1 MDERGHAG
9 RGPRRATARSGVNR
23 LPRRARAAYDLLVA
37 RRSALLD
44 LAVAVITTGVELG
57 QLFDGPPPV
66 GVTRLGLIPVGAIPV
81 VVTLLAGSVLL
92 VRRRAPFAVL
102 IAVCAGAT
110 VLVSLGYSPGGAP
123 VVVALASLADLR
135 DRRVSVAALVPTAL
149 FLFLASICSLPVS
162 IGAWALGS
170 YLQTRRRYTWALEDR
185 AATLERER
193 EQLDQFAAQRERTSI
208 ARELHDIVAHS
219 VTVMLIGVRGAR
231 DILPTDPQVAAET
244 LERVE
249 ASAAQSLAE
258 LRGILGLLRTSD
270 DSEEWR
276 PQPSLDQLAELV
288 SGYRT
293 AGMPV
298 RLKFTGEV
306 RPLGGGLELSA
317 YRIVEEA
324 LTNVLKHTDP
334 TDVTVTLHYGQAQ
347 LDVTIEDDGGGR
359 DPVPSVGGHGI
370 LGMRERAA
378 VTGGS
383 LDARR
388 TASGFLVT
396 ARLLVGDAA

>member
-1 MDERGHAG
+1 MNRF
-9 RGPRRATARSGVNR
+9 PRW
-23 LPRRARAAYDLLVA
+23 ARAARDRMVA
-37 RRSALLD
+37 RRSALFD
-44 LAVAVITTGVELG
+44 LALATITTGVELG
-57 QLFDGPPPV
+57 LLFDDGTRV
-66 GVTRLGLIPVGAIPV
+66 GVAPV
-81 VVTLLAGSVLL
+81 VVTVLVGAVLL
-92 VRRRAPFAVL
+92 VRRRAPLAVL
-102 IAVCAGAT
+102 GAACAGAA
-110 VLVSLGYSPGGAP
+110 VLVPLGYSPGGAP

-149 FLFLASICSLPVS
+149 FLLTASVSSPPVP

-170 YLQTRRRYTWALEDR
+170 YLRTRRHYTWALEDR

-193 EQLDQFAAQRERTSI
+193 EHRDQIAAQRERTAI

-231 DILPTDPQVAAET
+231 DVLPTDPRVAAGT

-249 ASAAQSLAE
+249 ASAEQSLAE
-258 LRGILGLLRTSD
+258 LRRILGLLRTPDHSAR
-270 DSEEWR
+270 WR

-288 SGYRT
+288 AGYRT

-298 RLKFTGEV
+298 RLELTGEA
-306 RPLGGGLELSA
+306 RPLAGGLELSA

-334 TDVTVTLHYGQAQ
+334 TQVTVTLHYGPTR
-347 LDVTIEDDGGGR
+347 LDVTVEDDGGGR
-359 DPVPSVGGHGI
+359 GPAPSAAGHGI

-378 VTGGS
+378 VAGGS
-383 LDARR
+383 LDARH

-396 ARLLVGDAA
+396 ARLPFGDAA

>member
-1 MDERGHAG
+1 M
-9 RGPRRATARSGVNR
+9 NR
-23 LPRRARAAYDLLVA
+23 LPRWARAAYDLLVA
-37 RRSALLD
+37 RRSALFD
-44 LAVAVITTGVELG
+44 LALAVITIGVELG
-57 QLFDGPPPV
+57 LLFDDDTPV
-66 GVTRLGLIPVGAIPV
+66 GVIPV
-81 VVTLLAGSVLL
+81 VVTVFAGSVLL
-92 VRRRAPFAVL
+92 LRRRAPLAVL
-102 IAVCAGAT
+102 IAACAGAA
-110 VLVSLGYSPGGAP
+110 VLVPLGYSPGGAP
-123 VVVALASLADLR
+123 AVVALASLADLR

-149 FLFLASICSLPVS
+149 FLLLASISSLPIP

-193 EQLDQFAAQRERTSI
+193 EQLDQIAAQRERTSI

-231 DILPTDPQVAAET
+231 DVLPTEPQVAAET

-249 ASAAQSLAE
+249 ANAEQSLAE
-258 LRGILGLLRTSD
+258 LRRILGLLRTSD
-270 DSEEWR
+270 DSAQWR

-298 RLKFTGEV
+298 RLELTGEA
-306 RPLGGGLELSA
+306 RPLAGGLELSA

-334 TDVTVTLHYGQAQ
+334 TQVTVTLHYGRTQ
-347 LDVTIEDDGGGR
+347 LDVTVEDDGGSR
-359 DPVPSVGGHGI
+359 DPVPSAAGHGI

-378 VTGGS
+378 VAGGS
-383 LDARR
+383 LDARH

-396 ARLLVGDAA
+396 ARLPVRDAA

>member
-1 MDERGHAG
+1 M
-9 RGPRRATARSGVNR
+9 NR
-23 LPRRARAAYDLLVA
+23 LLRRARAAYDLLVV
-37 RRSALLD
+37 RRSALFD
-44 LAVAVITTGVELG
+44 VALAVVTTGVEIGL
-57 QLFDGPPPV
+57 LFDDGTTV
-66 GVTRLGLIPVGAIPV
+66 AVIPV
-81 VVTLLAGSVLL
+81 VVTVLAGSALL
-92 VRRRAPFAVL
+92 VRRRAPLAVL
-102 IAVCAGAT
+102 VVACAGAA
-110 VLVSLGYSPGGAP
+110 VLVPLGWSPGGAP

-135 DRRVSVAALVPTAL
+135 ERRVSGIVLVPTAL
-149 FLFLASICSLPVS
+149 FLLSASISSLPVP

-193 EQLDQFAAQRERTSI
+193 EQLDEIAAQRERTSI

-231 DILPTDPQVAAET
+231 DVLPTAPEVAAET

-249 ASAAQSLAE
+249 ASAEESLAE
-258 LRGILGLLRTSD
+258 LRRILGLLRTSD
-270 DSEEWR
+270 NGTQWR
-276 PQPSLDQLAELV
+276 PQPSLAQLAELV

-298 RLKFTGEV
+298 RLTLTGEA
-306 RPLGGGLELSA
+306 RPLAGGLELSA

-334 TDVTVTLHYGQAQ
+334 TEVTVTLDYGRTR
-347 LDVTIEDDGGGR
+347 LDVTVEDNGVSGR
-359 DPVPSVGGHGI
+359 HGDAVPAADGHGI

-378 VTGGS
+378 VAGGS

-388 TASGFLVT
+388 TAGGFVVT
-396 ARLLVGDAA
+396 ARLPVGDPP